1 MTGRDESGKDGEMWE
16 WACAKSFPSHFGGGE
31 REKRREWGG
40 VCRAI
45 WDEIRGERRKSG
57 DRGGR
62 GGMSN

>member
-1 MTGRDESGKDGEMWE
+1 MGVRQI
-16 WACAKSFPSHFGGGE
+16 FPVSLWGGGGE